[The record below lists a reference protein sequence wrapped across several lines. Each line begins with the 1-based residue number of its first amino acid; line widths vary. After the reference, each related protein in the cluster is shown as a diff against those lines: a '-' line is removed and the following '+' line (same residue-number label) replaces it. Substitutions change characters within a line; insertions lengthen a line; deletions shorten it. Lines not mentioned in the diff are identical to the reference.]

1 MAFPPRAPMLTAA
14 QIQRFRSDGFLC
26 LQRLI
31 DPAVALRVRERYPS
45 LFAGKFETAFAVLCA
60 LHHPL
65 THYAVIQRKLGA
77 ALEGFPDHFHFVD
90 GFAAVGSGSAEDTP
104 IATLWDSIQKYLAV
118 RPGPGLIIVDDLTTL
133 GCLAPRGAVLRF
145 AWALVTVA
153 RLHGYTVLLLAANDV
168 PEEEHL
174 VAQLRHLAA
183 VHCDVTALASGYS
196 RDVSGLFTVT
206 VRDEATLRRTT
217 RELQYKALD
226 NTVRVVPRGSVGK

>member
-1 MAFPPRAPMLTAA
+1 MFPDLADHLPCSSAGQNLPVGQLLLVTHSAGEVDG
-14 QIQRFRSDGFLC
+14 RFVLHHYLSL
-26 LQRLI
+26 
-31 DPAVALRVRERYPS
+31 ALRTS
-45 LFAGKFETAFAVLCA
+45 AFAVLCA

-196 RDVSGLFTVT
+196 RDVSGLLTVT